1 MFSNLRARRF
11 PLALLVLVLGSIA
24 ACDDDPTEPEDPA
37 EDLAVIRLSIGG
49 QQVNITEG
57 AGGSVTIP
65 LGATAVS
72 ATFLDAAGLT
82 LDLGSAFELRLNST
96 NTARVTFTRSGPF
109 AGSLNGLTA
118 GNAVVEVVLWHIEE
132 QHEDFGPQ
140 NLTVTVQ

>member
-1 MFSNLRARRF
+1 MKKLGLGAVLIAALVA
-11 PLALLVLVLGSIA
+11 PLAVYAVEQVGVDGSDRKFDSTI
-24 ACDDDPTEPEDPA
+24 TET
-37 EDLAVIRLSIGG
+37 IGG

-72 ATFLDAAGLT
+72 ATFLDADGET

-109 AGSLNGLTA
+109 AGTLNGLTA